1 MFRAKFDLS
10 EPLAEE
16 DIDALSPWLSE
27 KAGYRVTLRTPAR
40 GETKRLCDMAKENA
54 GQRAKEY
61 ARAMEKDE
69 KSLVRLAAL
78 CGLETVPERIEAFDI
93 SNFGDEAITAG
104 MVVYENGKPKKSD
117 YRLFTIKSVAGR
129 DDYASMRE
137 AVGRRIAHLNDKGAV
152 PPTCF
157 SSTEAKHTEVPPQK
171 SSPQRDSTFPYS
183 AWSRTTTTRRAR
195 S

>member
-1 MFRAKFDLS
+1 
-10 EPLAEE
+10 
-16 DIDALSPWLSE
+16 
-27 KAGYRVTLRTPAR
+27 
-40 GETKRLCDMAKENA
+40 MAKENA

-61 ARAMEKDE
+61 ARMMEKDE

-137 AVGRRIAHLNDKGAV
+137 AVGRRLAHLNDKGAV
-152 PPTCF
+152 PPDLLLIDGG
-157 SSTEAKHTEVPPQK
+157 EAHRSAAAEVVAEAGFN
-171 SSPQRDSTFPYS
+171 FPVFGMVKDDFHKTG
-183 AWSRTTTTRRAR
+183 ALVV
-195 S
+195 